1 MKRLQKTK
9 EKREGEK
16 TYALK
21 DYQKG
26 FSLQSSL
33 KGGPDSTLDG
43 GLGHCMLFFFFFSCL
58 LKCFMV
64 SSSHSV
70 CLSVGHAG
78 A

>member
-43 GLGHCMLFFFFFSCL
+43 GLGHCMLFFFSFL
-58 LKCFMV
+58 V
-64 SSSHSV
+64 Y
-70 CLSVGHAG
+70 
-78 A
+78 